1 MQTVVYRSSYLY
13 ISTVIVTDLLENS
26 FLVNHLL
33 FTAQAAN
40 ILDRS
45 LILFLLQNGLANSK
59 KVHKIFTKYILLRIL
74 LDIIKIFILHIR
86 LLRSLLISRRLN
98 EKVTNFQTESFDFEE
113 KCCKQAIDIQNK
125 LYDQGKQVLDLGD
138 DFGDQV
144 KQK

>member
-45 LILFLLQNGLANSK
+45 LILFLL
-59 KVHKIFTKYILLRIL
+59 
-74 LDIIKIFILHIR
+74 
-86 LLRSLLISRRLN
+86 
-98 EKVTNFQTESFDFEE
+98 
-113 KCCKQAIDIQNK
+113 
-125 LYDQGKQVLDLGD
+125 
-138 DFGDQV
+138 
-144 KQK
+144 